1 MGLNCHLCW
10 RCVCVLLITFYL
22 FESKGKHCRDYWEW
36 RSYGPV
42 QTHHRV
48 GFARKNTYLTTRL
61 LSATKRPIWLQ
72 PNIALC
78 DSSWTVSTFVGC
90 VWKTFHFNRVFD
102 FINDRSDVHYN
113 FWWHLILY
121 LGNSKCR
128 KFYLKLTKSFVMREK
143 NVSGVEFWGH
153 LVFI

>member
-22 FESKGKHCRDYWEW
+22 FESKGKHCRDYLEW
-36 RSYGPV
+36 RNYGPV

-78 DSSWTVSTFVGC
+78 DSSWTVSTFMGC
-90 VWKTFHFNRVFD
+90 VWKKFSLEQIIWLYKWPIETS
-102 FINDRSDVHYN
+102 IITSDD
-113 FWWHLILY
+113 I
-121 LGNSKCR
+121 KCR
-128 KFYLKLTKSFVMREK
+128 KYYLKLTKSFVMREK
-143 NVSGVEFWGH
+143 M
-153 LVFI
+153 LVALNFEAI